1 LVLLPDN
8 GRAYLSKAFNDAW
21 MRENGFLPSP
31 LKSRTV
37 WDLLEWRKSSAE
49 LVTADVGDKVVDVVT
64 KMQKVGISQ
73 VPVFSNGQLVGI
85 LDESDL
91 LEPLVRGSLKPTE
104 PIIHLVK
111 GTIEYI
117 QPNEDLA
124 KLNEL
129 LTKGF
134 VALVKDGTKLR
145 IITKIDLLQYMGEM
159 ADLQT

>member
-1 LVLLPDN
+1 
-8 GRAYLSKAFNDAW
+8 
-21 MRENGFLPSP
+21 
-31 LKSRTV
+31 
-37 WDLLEWRKSSAE
+37 
-49 LVTADVGDKVVDVVT
+49 
-64 KMQKVGISQ
+64 
-73 VPVFSNGQLVGI
+73 
-85 LDESDL
+85 
-91 LEPLVRGSLKPTE
+91 LKPTE